1 MKRLKASLLV
11 IVAATLCVAQSASEF
26 ETPQVNGIAKK
37 LNCNCGCHLN
47 MACVMPP
54 TGLCPVC
61 RENKIRIAK
70 MLKDGMSEPQIL
82 NAYVKEQGEKVLV
95 IPPGEFGFAGPF
107 IALGIGLG
115 AVFLAIRRYRGL
127 KPAPVTPPADDAELA
142 RYQKQI
148 DKDLAKLE

>member
-1 MKRLKASLLV
+1 MYKLKASAL
-11 IVAATLCVAQSASEF
+11 IVMAAALCVAQSASEY
-26 ETPQVNGIAKK
+26 ETPAVNGIAKK
-37 LNCNCGCHLN
+37 LNCNCGCHLD

-54 TGLCPVC
+54 TGICPVC

-70 MLKDGMSEPQIL
+70 MLQDGMSETEIL
-82 NAYVKEQGEKVLV
+82 KTYVSEQGQQVLV
-95 IPPGEFGFAGPF
+95 VSPGRFGFAGPF

-115 AVFLAIRRYRGL
+115 VVLLVIRRYRGL
-127 KPAPVTPPADDAELA
+127 RPAPVTAPADDDELA

>member
-1 MKRLKASLLV
+1 MRKLKASFLV
-11 IVAATLCVAQSASEF
+11 ILAAALCVAQTASEF
-26 ETPQVNGIAKK
+26 ETPEVNGIAKM
-37 LNCNCGCHLN
+37 LNCNCGCHLH

-70 MLKDGMSEPQIL
+70 MLQEGKSQTEIL
-82 NAYVKEQGEKVLV
+82 NTYVKEQGQQVLV
-95 IPPGEFGFAGPF
+95 IQPGRFGFAGPF
-107 IALGIGLG
+107 IALGIGLAG
-115 AVFLAIRRYRGL
+115 VLLAIRRYRGL
-127 KPAPVTPPADDAELA
+127 KPAPVAPAADDAELA